1 MGKLFSVFILLTVF
15 LNASIIDEYKN
26 KNYNKVCSYKN
37 ITKYKKNEKILSI
50 IGDSCVKTNNLYML
64 PYTINYLI
72 HTSVGRK
79 NAIYFLV
86 IFNEKKLLYSF
97 LFDNFNINS
106 FDFPKT
112 DHVLSVV
119 FNAVKN
125 KQYKKI
131 GDIYL
136 IKNKNLTIKMYKE
149 NDKMII
155 EEYNQKELLK
165 RYWFR

>member
-26 KNYNKVCSYKN
+26 KNYNKICSYKN
-37 ITKYKKNEKILSI
+37 IMKYKKNEKILSV
-50 IGDSCVKTNNLYML
+50 IGVSCVKINSLYLL
-64 PYTINYLI
+64 PYIINYLK
-72 HTSVGRK
+72 HTTVGRK

-97 LFDNFNINS
+97 LFDNFNVSDFN
-106 FDFPKT
+106 FPKT
-112 DHVLSVV
+112 GHILSTV

-125 KQYKKI
+125 KKYKKT
-131 GDIYL
+131 GEVYL
-136 IKNKNLTIKMYKE
+136 IKKNDITIKMYKE

-155 EEYNQKELLK
+155 EKIKGKKIK